1 MRKFRSLPGDSLNKE
16 GLFASDGGL
25 FPLTPALSR
34 GERGNGRQ
42 IEGNLTRVF
51 FVGFLCVAIMA
62 GATLLAQDES
72 TNGIKLPAGETMTNY
87 SKTIELRT
95 ADILKLLPLTDPA
108 KTARVHDIIV
118 DQYRALKTWHGEN
131 DARLKAAGKDT
142 NAVAEIKA
150 SLKVIHD
157 QYLAKL
163 APELTPE
170 QVDIVK
176 DKMVYNKVQVTFKA
190 YCDIIPVL
198 TDAQKAH
205 ILDELKQAREEAI
218 DGATVNEKS
227 AIFKKYKGR
236 IANYLSQQGVDEQK
250 YRKEWYAK
258 YKNQTTTNSAP
269 QP

>member
-1 MRKFRSLPGDSLNKE
+1 
-16 GLFASDGGL
+16 
-25 FPLTPALSR
+25 
-34 GERGNGRQ
+34 
-42 IEGNLTRVF
+42 
-51 FVGFLCVAIMA
+51 
-62 GATLLAQDES
+62 
-72 TNGIKLPAGETMTNY
+72 MTNY

-163 APELTPE
+163 AAELTPE